1 MTATAALDLV
11 VGIVLVTSGGVA
23 WRQRPES
30 RIGAILVLTGAA
42 WFAGYLTSGLAFL
55 HRGPLTQAHLSYPT
69 GRLRGWL
76 PSATVALAYAA
87 AVTDA
92 FAASPWLQVGLAG
105 LVAASALRLFGA
117 ARGTARVAARPA
129 LLAALAFAAA
139 LVLGGVNTLSG
150 WRLDTTVSIAY
161 NLLVGIVAIVLV
173 SDLLR
178 GAWTDDAVADLV
190 TNIRQDTR
198 PGLQSELRR
207 ALDDPGLHIG
217 YWNAARNAYVDEAG
231 ADMPDPESGPERD
244 RAVTVIDDH
253 GPLAK
258 IVHDA
263 ELVRDPAWEQVL
275 TVLRLAIRNSRM
287 HAEIDAAIAQ
297 LRESRRRV
305 LEAGDDQRRQ
315 MVDVLTAGPF
325 AQLAAADAQ
334 IRACGDLNG
343 ERDEILAEL
352 GAVRAEL
359 EALVNGI
366 RPAALAA
373 GGLAAALPTLAAR
386 SALPVD
392 LTVRT
397 PRLPTEAE
405 TAIYFCCAEAL
416 TNTSRHARATSARVE
431 VTTDSGVV
439 RLVVQV
445 DGVGGAGH
453 TGSGLRGLADRV
465 EALGGTLDLASPHDG
480 GTRLTV
486 LIPYAGGWTT

>member
-1 MTATAALDLV
+1 LTAIAALDLV

-30 RIGAILVLTGAA
+30 RIGVLLVLTGAA

-55 HRGPLTQAHLSYPT
+55 HRGPLTQVHLSYPT

-76 PSATVALAYAA
+76 PSCTVALAYAV

-105 LVAASALRLFGA
+105 LVATSALRVFGA

-139 LVLGGVNTLSG
+139 LVLGGVNTVG
-150 WRLDTTVSIAY
+150 AWRLDTTVSIVY
-161 NLLVGIVAIVLV
+161 DLIVGIVAIVLV

-190 TNIRQDTR
+190 TNITQDAQ

-217 YWNAARNAYVDEAG
+217 YWNAARNAYLDGTG
-231 ADMPDPESGPERD
+231 ADVPNPGSESD
-244 RAVTVIDDH
+244 QAVTVIDDH

-258 IVHDA
+258 VVHDA

-297 LRESRRRV
+297 LRESRRRI
-305 LEAGDDQRRQ
+305 LESGDDQRRQ
-315 MVDVLTAGPF
+315 MVDALTAGPF

-334 IRACGDLNG
+334 IRACTDLNG
-343 ERDEILAEL
+343 ERDEILSEL
-352 GAVRAEL
+352 DAVRAEL

-366 RPAALAA
+366 RPAVLVE
-373 GGLAAALPTLAAR
+373 GGLAASLPTLAAR
-386 SALPVD
+386 SAVPVD
-392 LTVRT
+392 LTVCT
-397 PRLPTEAE
+397 PRLPAETE

-416 TNTSRHARATSARVE
+416 TNTGRHARATTARVE

-439 RLVVQV
+439 RLVVED

-453 TGSGLRGLADRV
+453 TRSGLRGLADRV
-465 EALGGTLDLASPHDG
+465 EALGGTFDLASPHGG

-486 LIPYAGGWTT
+486 LIPYAWGQST